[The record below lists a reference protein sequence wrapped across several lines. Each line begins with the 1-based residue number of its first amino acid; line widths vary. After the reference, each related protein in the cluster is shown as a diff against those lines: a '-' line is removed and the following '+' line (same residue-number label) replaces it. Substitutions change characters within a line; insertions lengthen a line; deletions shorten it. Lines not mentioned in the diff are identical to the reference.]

1 MPRPTQTRS
10 QAPAHRRTRQCSSR
24 FLDAPP
30 QEMLDSIEKL
40 KMANNVLLEEVRQL
54 RASVSVYRH
63 VAKRLGETQT

>member
-1 MPRPTQTRS
+1 
-10 QAPAHRRTRQCSSR
+10 
-24 FLDAPP
+24 
-30 QEMLDSIEKL
+30 MLDSIEKL